1 VTMTDTMSDGDPY
14 HLVSDKKQAKKAR
27 TDHEEQEELVN
38 WNTTSICIT
47 FKKPLKSGT
56 EINVAAT
63 IKQLLSTMKSADL
76 HLTILAFDCQ
86 VLFHPNN
93 DHFPSN
99 KAKFKQFFLVHP
111 HSNNPAYKNQ
121 LTIGCVLK
129 TSKSIA
135 NLKETELTGGKL
147 LDWLVQHKIFIE
159 DDMLGHNITK
169 VISFLLQIHL
179 CIVHCDA
186 LQEMLLLKLQALTIN
201 SQKVIALD

>member
-1 VTMTDTMSDGDPY
+1 VTMTDTTSDGDPY

-27 TDHEEQEELVN
+27 TDHEEQEESVN
-38 WNTTSICIT
+38 WNTTSIRIT

-63 IKQLLSTMKSADL
+63 VKQLLSTMKSADQ
-76 HLTILAFDCQ
+76 HLTILAFDRQ
-86 VLFHPNN
+86 ALFHPNN

-99 KAKFKQFFLVHP
+99 ETKFKQFFLVHP
-111 HSNNPAYKNQ
+111 RSNNPAYKNQ

-159 DDMLGHNITK
+159 DDTLGHNIMK
-169 VISFLLQIHL
+169 VISFLLRIHPQV
-179 CIVHCDA
+179 VHCDA
-186 LQEMLLLKLQALTIN
+186 LQETLLLKLQALIIDPKT
-201 SQKVIALD
+201 VIALD